1 VLLLLLLSQAAF
13 AQAPTATFTG
23 DRKEMRL
30 SESLRATLTIQG
42 EAPLRVELPKPLL
55 DPIIDRDWKIQ
66 PLGSP
71 DVTQLPDGRERWTQ
85 TYRLDPYVP
94 GKGMPVIFAAVKVNG
109 REVLPGGF
117 EVTVITTITEAKA
130 EAAKPVTGIEELPPP
145 PSDNAVSLSPW
156 WGIAVVAM
164 AGAGVLFVRLRRKV
178 PPVPPHEWALGMLDH
193 LEQSEAAET
202 EQVAL
207 LASIVR
213 EFIER
218 RFGIAATKLT
228 TQELLATTTAW
239 PAEHGESLQQ
249 ILDVCDRAKFA
260 GDVPDAAVCRELLT
274 QCRQWVRDISVTSS
288 SSSAGEPPRP

>member
-1 VLLLLLLSQAAF
+1 
-13 AQAPTATFTG
+13 
-23 DRKEMRL
+23 MRL

-55 DPIIDRDWKIQ
+55 DPITDRDWKIQ

-71 DVTQLPDGRERWTQ
+71 GVTQLPDGRERWTQ

-94 GKGMPVIFAAVKVNG
+94 GKGMPVIFAAVNVNG

-117 EVTVITTITEAKA
+117 EVNVITTITEAKA

-145 PSDNAVSLSPW
+145 PSDNAMSLSPW
-156 WGIAVVAM
+156 WGIAVVAV
-164 AGAGVLFVRLRRKV
+164 AGACVLFVRLRRKV

-193 LEQSEAAET
+193 LEQSEAPEAER
-202 EQVAL
+202 VAL
-207 LASIVR
+207 LATIVR

-228 TQELLATTTAW
+228 TQELLAVPIPW
-239 PAEHGESLQQ
+239 HAEQSESLRQ
-249 ILDVCDRAKFA
+249 ILDACDRAKFA
-260 GDVPDAAVCRELLT
+260 GVVPSTDECGELLSR
-274 QCRQWVRDISVTSS
+274 CRDWVREAVVTS
-288 SSSAGEPPRP
+288 SSSAGEQPQR